1 MAYSIIKNGN
11 NYNAGAEFRVYQ
23 ITNRDDIENLPTN
36 CAPGSMAFPTDE
48 SFKYKLSNEG
58 VWTEVTIPVDF
69 GELTGD
75 DGMSMDWGTI

>member
-1 MAYSIIKNGN
+1 MAIRTVKVGG
-11 NYNAGAEFRVYQ
+11 NYNSGTNYKVFQ
-23 ITNRDDIENLPTN
+23 ITNRSDVATLPTD
-36 CAPGSMAFPTDE
+36 CAPGSMAFPVDE

>member
-1 MAYSIIKNGN
+1 MSIKNVRNGGSYDGGMN
-11 NYNAGAEFRVYQ
+11 FKIFQ
-23 ITNRDDIENLPTN
+23 ITSRDDVENLPTT
-36 CAPGSMAFPTDE
+36 CSPGSLAYPADE
-48 SFKYKLSNEG
+48 SYKYKLSNEG